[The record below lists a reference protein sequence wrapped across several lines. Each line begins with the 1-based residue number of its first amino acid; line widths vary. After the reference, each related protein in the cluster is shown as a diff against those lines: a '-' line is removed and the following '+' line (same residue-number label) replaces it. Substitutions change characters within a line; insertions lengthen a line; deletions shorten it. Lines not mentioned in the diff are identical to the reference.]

1 MLVPFNIYLY
11 PTNNRFNSNSI
22 LHILVCSYKYF
33 SHSKLLVAFYICVY
47 CVGRYYIYII
57 IVMIQKNMSLTVR
70 LMSVPFWINTWKKF
84 FILIFI
90 ILFII
95 KNIIVTEIH
104 DWDSNT
110 SLDLK
115 VYIKPNQKS
124 YIVQPKL
131 SKIS

>member
-1 MLVPFNIYLY
+1 M
-11 PTNNRFNSNSI
+11 
-22 LHILVCSYKYF
+22 YF
-33 SHSKLLVAFYICVY
+33 EPNKKI
-47 CVGRYYIYII
+47 
-57 IVMIQKNMSLTVR
+57 MSSTIR
-70 LMSVPFWINTWKKF
+70 IMSVQFWINTWKKF
-84 FILIFI
+84 FISIFV
-90 ILFII
+90 ILFLM

-104 DWDSNT
+104 NWDSNT